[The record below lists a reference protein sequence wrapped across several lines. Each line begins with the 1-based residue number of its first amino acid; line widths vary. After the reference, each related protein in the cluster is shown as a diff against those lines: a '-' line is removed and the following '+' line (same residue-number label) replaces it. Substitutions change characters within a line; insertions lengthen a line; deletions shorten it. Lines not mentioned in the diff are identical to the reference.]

1 MRNLIILSLIVLTGL
16 SGCENKPAYNI
27 SADFTGQTDQE
38 YILLQL
44 VKDGELETVDSA
56 QLIDSKVQ
64 FEGVLESPQMVYLKV
79 GDSRK
84 VVNFFGE
91 NSEISVQVNLDDL
104 ENAVITGSAVHDEF
118 VAFKDYMAPID
129 ERDQKLREDYRE
141 ASMNGDQEKME
152 QLRAESENIYNDQQE
167 MLYQYIEDKKSSY
180 MAPFVIRRYLV
191 YELDENELDSLLQN
205 LDPAIHNSLDYMS
218 LNERMETLRRVAVG
232 KEATDFILNDPDGN
246 PIALSSF
253 RGKVLLVDFWA
264 SWCGP
269 CRRENPNVVKLY
281 NDFKDK
287 GFEILGVSLD
297 ESHDKWIGAIEADEL
312 TWPHVS
318 DLEGWSSAAGKL
330 YGINSIPATVL
341 LDRDGVI
348 VAKNLRGDALRKK
361 LEELYQVEEQNI

>member
-1 MRNLIILSLIVLTGL
+1 MRNLIIVSLIVLAGL
-16 SGCENKPAYNI
+16 ASCEKKSTYNI
-27 SADFTGQTDQE
+27 NAEFTGQTDQE

-44 VKDGELETVDSA
+44 VKDGELETVDSV
-56 QLIDSKVQ
+56 QLVDSKVQ
-64 FEGVLESPQMVYLKV
+64 FQGVLESPQMVYLKV
-79 GDSRK
+79 GASRK

-91 NSEISVQVNLDDL
+91 NSDISVQVNLDDL
-104 ENAVITGSAVHDEF
+104 ENAVITGSKVHDEF
-118 VAFKDYMAPID
+118 IAFKDFMSPID

-141 ASMNGDQEKME
+141 ASMNDDQEKME
-152 QLRAESENIYNDQQE
+152 ELRAESENIYNDQQE
-167 MLYQYIEDKKSSY
+167 MLYKYIEDKKSSY

-205 LDPAIHNSLDYMS
+205 LDPAIHNSLDYIR
-218 LNERMETLRRVAVG
+218 LNDRVETLKRVAIG
-232 KEATDFILNDPDGN
+232 KEATDFVLNDPEGN

-281 NDFKDK
+281 NDYRDK

-318 DLEGWSSAAGKL
+318 DLEGWGGSAGKL

-341 LDRDGVI
+341 LDREGVI
-348 VAKNLRGDALRKK
+348 VAKNLRGEALRKK
-361 LEELYQVEEQNI
+361 LEELYSEEEQNI